1 MSWFNVVKV
10 SPQAG
15 SRAPGKPHQGGVL
28 CLWPAAQ
35 SLYGSSKSNGRSRA
49 CWLHWVPW
57 NPEAPEAAGQWFL
70 AKRKR
75 SRAVWPG
82 QLGIDEGDGDVAGSL
97 GGGEPLVVVRES
109 PRVHECPALPWGS
122 DGAVVAQEPTAP
134 TLEDRK
140 CQFPNRKLG
149 LPPCSP
155 LLSHLSHRSQG
166 ALSTACLGCLWRDSY
181 KRPKEDT
188 KQRPSDREQWPCSQ
202 AALGNVRYT
211 LY

>member
-10 SPQAG
+10 SPRAG

-49 CWLHWVPW
+49 CWLHWFPGTLR
-57 NPEAPEAAGQWFL
+57 PQQWFL

-97 GGGEPLVVVRES
+97 GGGESLVVVRQS
-109 PRVHECPALPWGS
+109 PRVHECPAFPWGS
-122 DGAVVAQEPTAP
+122 DGAVVTQEPTAP

-149 LPPCSP
+149 LPRVVPYS
-155 LLSHLSHRSQG
+155 LI
-166 ALSTACLGCLWRDSY
+166 
-181 KRPKEDT
+181 
-188 KQRPSDREQWPCSQ
+188 
-202 AALGNVRYT
+202 
-211 LY
+211 